1 MGQLGTR
8 ARVVLDEQFTAIVLV
23 LLVVAALGG
32 WVTYATHVEPG
43 THVEEQQGPTMEKT
57 GTYSHQ
63 ATVTEENPIF
73 PVGTTLRNRSI
84 YFTNVAPIFEGSFAY
99 TYTANEGGTL
109 DTSVTLDLVIR
120 GVREREAT
128 GGTVRVWQTADNLGQ
143 AERTL
148 EPGQQVTVPFSI
160 NMSELAT
167 RRERLTEDFGG
178 PGNIETV
185 LVAEVD
191 VSGTVNGEEMEQTR
205 QYQLPI
211 EPSGNVYRVD
221 DPGPVTNTTTETETV
236 TVQNTYG
243 PLRSIG
249 GPALLVLALVL
260 LVGLIGARY
269 GGRIAV
275 SEAELTRLAFRFER
289 EEFDDWITV
298 GHVPDD
304 ALEGPRIGVGSLEG
318 LVDIAID
325 TDERV
330 IEDDDRGL
338 YVVLGR
344 GRHHVYEP
352 PGTRMLGPEDGD
364 SGGEDGPPNDEDG
377 PPDDSGGPSDGS
389 EADASNDEDEASD
402 DTWKPGGS
410 VASTDPAAT
419 PPEEGSDAAGGAFA
433 SNDESDADASDDEP
447 PVDRSPGPFRRA
459 REIGPVFLIPAA
471 WAVVAAAH
479 LGAIGAVTDYTLFI
493 AHVVMTVLLFVF
505 AVTGYADMQEG
516 TLQVWWGIIAVGFL
530 AAAAGTAGLRLGNT
544 PLQAAALYGWMLL
557 PVAGLVDTGRRVTQ
571 ASVVYFGGAVLC
583 VVGAAVYAAAPLLS
597 VAEWQAVV
605 AGIAAV
611 GLGQTAGILDA
622 ALRY

>member
-275 SEAELTRLAFRFER
+275 SEAERTRLAFRSER
-289 EEFDDWITV
+289 EEFDGWITV

-304 ALEGPRIGVGSLEG
+304 ALEGPRIDVTSLEG
-318 LVDIAID
+318 PVDIAID
-325 TDERV
+325 TGERV

-338 YVVLGR
+338 YVVLGSR
-344 GRHHVYEP
+344 RHHVYEP
-352 PGTRMLGPEDGD
+352 PGTRMLGPEDG
-364 SGGEDGPPNDEDG
+364 
-377 PPDDSGGPSDGS
+377 PPDDPGGPSDGS
-389 EADASNDEDEASD
+389 EVGASNDEGGSSD
-402 DTWKPGGS
+402 GTRKPGGS
-410 VASTDPAAT
+410 VASTDDAAT
-419 PPEEGSDAAGGAFA
+419 PTKDNSEASGGA
-433 SNDESDADASDDEP
+433 STPDDESDDEP
-447 PVDRSPGPFRRA
+447 TVDRSPGPFRRA
-459 REIGPVFLIPAA
+459 REVGPVVLIPAA

-505 AVTGYADMQEG
+505 AVTGYADMQKG
-516 TLQVWWGIIAVGFL
+516 TLQVWWGIIAVGFF
-530 AAAAGTAGLRLGNT
+530 AAAAGTAGLRLGNA
-544 PLQAAALYGWMLL
+544 PLQAVALYGWMLL
-557 PVAGLVDTGRRVTQ
+557 PVPGLVDTGRRVTE
-571 ASVVYFGGAVLC
+571 AGVVYFGGAVLC

-597 VAEWQAVV
+597 VAGGQAVV

-611 GLGQTAGILDA
+611 GLGQTTGILDA
-622 ALRY
+622 AVRY